1 MTMDNK
7 NDKIFS
13 SIYPTPQ
20 ADHQGG
26 QIARDHLMSNLRDQY
41 LGWDA
46 MIFGWQSG
54 FQLWAETAKDEEN

>member
-13 SIYPTPQ
+13 SIYPRPQ

-26 QIARDHLMSNLRDQY
+26 QIARDHLMSNLRDHY

-46 MIFGWQSG
+46 MIFGLAIRFSTLG
-54 FQLWAETAKDEEN
+54 RDS